1 MKDMEDGVAHS
12 TGLEA
17 VQVYTGAIMGEIVNP
32 LEALN
37 NLLYLLSIPAR
48 AEVTQH
54 YVELAQEQVLRLNEI
69 TQRTLIFCC
78 DHSS

>member
-1 MKDMEDGVAHS
+1 MKDMEDGVAQS
-12 TGLEA
+12 IGLEA

-37 NLLYLLSIPAR
+37 NLLYLLSLPAR
-48 AEVTQH
+48 PEVTLR
-54 YVELAQEQVLRLNEI
+54 YVQLAQEQVLRLNEI